1 MNSKNPTDS
10 TEKLDL
16 SRLPAHVA
24 IIMDGNGRW
33 AQKKLMNRVTGH
45 EKGAETVRM
54 VVKTCRELGVNVLTL
69 YAFSTENWQRPKLE
83 VSALMT
89 LLRKFIEQETPEMLK
104 TGIRL
109 KAIGELEMLPDSVLS
124 PLKESMEKTKDNKGM
139 ILNLA
144 LSYGGRGEITRALRR
159 ISEEVRIGSI
169 DSSSVTEETISS
181 YLDTNGMPDPDIL
194 IRTSGEQRISN
205 FLLWQVAYAEM
216 FFTKTLWPD
225 FTRDEFI
232 DILAE
237 YQKRN
242 RTFGKVT

>member
-1 MNSKNPTDS
+1 MNSNGKSDQTAD
-10 TEKLDL
+10 LDL

-33 AQKKLMNRVTGH
+33 AQKRLMNRVNGH

-54 VVKTCRELGVNVLTL
+54 AVRTCRELGIKVLTL

-89 LLRKFIEQETPEMLK
+89 LLRKFLEGETPEMLR

-109 KAIGELEMLPDSVLS
+109 KAVGELGRLPDSVLS
-124 PLKESMEKTKDNKGM
+124 PLRASMEKTKDNEGM

-144 LSYGGRGEITRALRR
+144 LSYGGRAEITRAFRKIAEEAKAGL
-159 ISEEVRIGSI
+159 IDPSDVSEEM
-169 DSSSVTEETISS
+169 ISGF
-181 YLDTNGMPDPDIL
+181 LDTAGMPDPDIL
-194 IRTSGEQRISN
+194 IRTSGEKRISN
-205 FLLWQVAYAEM
+205 FLLWQLAYAEM
-216 FFTKTLWPD
+216 FFTNTLWPD
-225 FTRDEFI
+225 FTREEFI
-232 DILAE
+232 GIIAE